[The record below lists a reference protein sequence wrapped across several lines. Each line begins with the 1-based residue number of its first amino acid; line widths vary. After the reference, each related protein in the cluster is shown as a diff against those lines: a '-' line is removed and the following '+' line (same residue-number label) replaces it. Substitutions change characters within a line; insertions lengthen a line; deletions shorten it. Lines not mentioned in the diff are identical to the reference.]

1 VRGYQ
6 VVTSDDRTVGRVADV
21 QEEYVIVESGLL
33 HRRKPVPKEF
43 VHLRNGDK
51 KVFVTVQKSVL
62 DDAPRVRR
70 DGSFD
75 VDEADRH
82 YGLAP
87 SLRAEPVREE
97 ETPEHRAAELRRRL
111 AQETA
116 PEEAGAAPLTKHLP
130 GEPPRAPERDFSGHS

>member
-21 QEEYVIVESGLL
+21 QEEYVVVESGLL

-82 YGLAP
+82 YGLATA
-87 SLRAEPVREE
+87 LRAEPE
-97 ETPEHRAAELRRRL
+97 
-111 AQETA
+111 
-116 PEEAGAAPLTKHLP
+116 
-130 GEPPRAPERDFSGHS
+130 